1 MNSNLLPVV
10 LGRPRMVV
18 TEASTLPQGVYQK
31 EYFPLFN
38 NSWINN
44 TSLFPEVMTGYIRPF
59 NKLLSQNVLN
69 INTFPLGAKLHNSL
83 GKFYIILACY
93 MNPTYHFLQRLCNLA
108 LSNHWVCFSAKTASG
123 YHVELNEFY

>member
-59 NKLLSQNVLN
+59 KQASIPECAQHKY
-69 INTFPLGAKLHNSL
+69 ISTW
-83 GKFYIILACY
+83 GKT
-93 MNPTYHFLQRLCNLA
+93 P
-108 LSNHWVCFSAKTASG
+108 
-123 YHVELNEFY
+123 